1 MQNDPSHMSSLESY
15 VSADLPIKAKKDDRL
30 NRVAFSE
37 ALARV
42 IRSWRKKPSLVIG
55 LFGEWGQRQVVD

>member
-30 NRVAFSE
+30 SRVDLD
-37 ALARV
+37 LATR
-42 IRSWRKKPSLVIG
+42 RYKDLRKELRH
-55 LFGEWGQRQVVD
+55 EQ